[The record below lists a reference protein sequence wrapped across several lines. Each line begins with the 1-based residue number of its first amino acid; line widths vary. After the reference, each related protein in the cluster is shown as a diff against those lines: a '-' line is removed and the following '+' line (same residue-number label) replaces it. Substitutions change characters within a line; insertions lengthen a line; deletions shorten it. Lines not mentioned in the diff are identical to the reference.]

1 MASKKRQPEVLTI
14 GTRGS
19 ALALWQA
26 RWTQSA
32 LRGLYPDLQAE
43 LRIILTK
50 GDKILDSALSKIGDK
65 GLFTREIEQH
75 LLDGDIDL
83 AVHSHKDL
91 PTVSPEGLCIVAI
104 PQREDPSDCLVS
116 KREVEFDKNDSLSP
130 VMQLPVGAKILTGS
144 LRRAAQLRH
153 IRSDLQTED
162 VRGNV
167 QTRLEK
173 FDQGDAEAMVMA
185 TAGLK
190 RLGLK
195 DRIACHLDPTAFL
208 PACGQ
213 GALAIQCRQGD
224 EQTVQKVAPLDDA
237 ISRMAVRAERSM
249 LAVLEGG
256 CQVPIGGYARLHND
270 ELTLWGMV
278 ASLDR
283 RSFISHHATGPRD
296 GAEDLGRQVARYLLD
311 HGGRSILSE
320 LS

>member
-1 MASKKRQPEVLTI
+1 MAREGPDFL
-14 GTRGS
+14 GG
-19 ALALWQA
+19 ALDQ
-26 RWTQSA
+26 
-32 LRGLYPDLQAE
+32 D
-43 LRIILTK
+43 
-50 GDKILDSALSKIGDK
+50 
-65 GLFTREIEQH
+65 
-75 LLDGDIDL
+75 
-83 AVHSHKDL
+83 AV
-91 PTVSPEGLCIVAI
+91 
-104 PQREDPSDCLVS
+104 
-116 KREVEFDKNDSLSP
+116 
-130 VMQLPVGAKILTGS
+130 VGAGVVVFADIMRIFVGGVEENHRFFAALQLVLGVFGS
-144 LRRAAQLRH
+144 G
-153 IRSDLQTED
+153 D
-162 VRGNV
+162 V
-167 QTRLEK
+167 QSFDWLEK

-213 GALAIQCRQGD
+213 GAFAIQCRQGD